1 MKPQYALCAL
11 CLIMLSSVT
20 STVFAD
26 SDVRDFEG
34 LAYVPNNTVAMF
46 GYFRHTS
53 SADTKVMGGNFT
65 SQELGGIRATYI
77 LHYGGLAIVP
87 FDASIFALDYTL
99 YEPGGSPLHGSGF
112 TDPEY
117 FPTIAY
123 VVPEGSPSSQTHTVF
138 AFNPRVT
145 IPVGTYDTNN
155 LINAGQHRVTFKP
168 QISIAQRFAK
178 VFTAEIVGNIA
189 IHSTNS
195 KFVFP
200 IPMMNALATTSMTQ
214 DSDLFIDA
222 HLGADLS
229 KTFFL
234 GASYYYS
241 KIGQQK
247 LTELPG
253 EPVATKSGSVSSL
266 RFSLGIR
273 VEKNTLL
280 LLQVDQNF
288 AASGSAAID
297 RFAGIRISHVFF
309 DEPEPSVAAP
319 RREPPEPPPVQ
330 NPSPNSPPSP
340 EFPDAHDGHDAH
352 DAHDANDAA
361 DAPM

>member
-1 MKPQYALCAL
+1 MKPVYALYALCLFAL
-11 CLIMLSSVT
+11 SFLP

-53 SADTKVMGGNFT
+53 SADTEVKGGNFT

-99 YEPGGSPLHGSGF
+99 YEPGAGALHGSGF

-123 VVPEGSPSSQTHTVF
+123 IVQEGAPSSQMHTVF

-155 LINAGQHRVTFKP
+155 LINAGANRVTFKP

-189 IHSTNS
+189 LHTKNS
-195 KFVFP
+195 KFV
-200 IPMMNALATTSMTQ
+200 IPNPAAMMGGPAVLNTAMTQ
-214 DSDLFIDA
+214 DSDIYIDA
-222 HLGADLS
+222 HLAADLS

-241 KIGQQK
+241 HVGKQT
-247 LTELPG
+247 LSDLPG
-253 EPVATKSGSVSSL
+253 TPVAAEAGSVSSL

-273 VEKNTLL
+273 VEKNTLIM
-280 LLQVDQNF
+280 LQVDQNF

-309 DEPEPSVAAP
+309 DEPEPSVAQP
-319 RREPPEPPPVQ
+319 RRELPEPPPVQ
-330 NPSPNSPPSP
+330 NPAPDSPPSP
-340 EFPDAHDGHDAH
+340 EAPAP
-352 DAHDANDAA
+352 AA
-361 DAPM
+361 ASDAPM